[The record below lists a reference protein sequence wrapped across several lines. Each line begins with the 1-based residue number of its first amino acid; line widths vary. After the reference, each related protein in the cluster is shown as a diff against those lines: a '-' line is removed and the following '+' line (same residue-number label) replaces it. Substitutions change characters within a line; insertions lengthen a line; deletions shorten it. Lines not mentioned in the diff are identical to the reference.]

1 MSKLSVAAQIKI
13 DKKID
18 RIKAITGLWYPESTL
33 LEIMQAYAPDLEV
46 KEFDFGEYSKYIK
59 GAIKYANGSNPA
71 ILINAKRSST
81 RGKNF
86 TLAHEFGHFIL
97 HENQEK
103 FRLDL
108 VDYSSDETIQET
120 EANYFAASLLMP
132 QDAFE
137 DISTLTSDDDKI
149 AAYFGVSVPAVKVR
163 REWIQKNKT
172 K

>member
-1 MSKLSVAAQIKI
+1 MSILSLADQITI
-13 DKKID
+13 DKKLD
-18 RIKAITGLWYPESTL
+18 MIKAETGKRYPENTL
-33 LEIMQAYAPDLEV
+33 LEIMKAYAPKLEV

-59 GAIKYANGSNPA
+59 GAIKYADGSNPA
-71 ILINAKRSST
+71 ILINAERVSET
-81 RGKNF
+81 GKNF
-86 TLAHEFGHFIL
+86 TLAHEFGHFVL

-108 VDYSSDETIQET
+108 VDYNGEDTKQET

-132 QDAFE
+132 RNEFE
-137 DISTLTSDDDKI
+137 DISELTDDDYKI

-163 REWIQKNKT
+163 RQWIQKNKV